1 MTILMMAPMTTDG
14 WKWVKTSG
22 QLYWYIKMPKDDAI
36 LTNSDQRNFRSQ
48 PSDLWTDAATVE
60 RRVRRK
66 TGRREEVRSHKR
78 ERDSGERRSKCE
90 KR

>member
-66 TGRREEVRSHKR
+66 ADRREEKIT
-78 ERDSGERRSKCE
+78 EEKDSEEGN
-90 KR
+90 